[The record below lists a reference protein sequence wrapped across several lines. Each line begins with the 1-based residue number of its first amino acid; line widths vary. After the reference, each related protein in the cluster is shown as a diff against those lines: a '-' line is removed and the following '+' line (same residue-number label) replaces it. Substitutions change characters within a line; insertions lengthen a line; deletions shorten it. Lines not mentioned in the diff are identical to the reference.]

1 MKTKLI
7 DEDRL
12 EVSEAVEE
20 GLDVAV
26 AALAEAVTEAVIK
39 QPLMMAVAEVE
50 LSEVGIAPT
59 EAAVPL
65 LYKAAAA
72 VAEAVIVTQV
82 AVIILKVL
90 INPPLQFRV
99 AMDHMRHITAPLLS
113 HHHSV
118 VKAKPT
124 TPPTKHPTTPHQA
137 LDLYR
142 DLHPNK

>member
-26 AALAEAVTEAVIK
+26 AALAEAVTEVVIK

-99 AMDHMRHITAPLLS
+99 AMDHMRHITEPPLS

-118 VKAKPT
+118 VKAKP

-137 LDLYR
+137 LDLFR